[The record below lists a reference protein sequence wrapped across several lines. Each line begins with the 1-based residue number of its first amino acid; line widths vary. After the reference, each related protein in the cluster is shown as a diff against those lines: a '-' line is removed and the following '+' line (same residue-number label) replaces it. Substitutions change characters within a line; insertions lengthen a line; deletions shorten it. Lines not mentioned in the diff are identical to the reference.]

1 MQQWPLYDPHGILTM
16 ADVIK
21 ARFIIAI
28 CRRIAFDGSFA
39 LT

>member
-1 MQQWPLYDPHGILTM
+1 MQQWPLHDPHGILTM

-21 ARFIIAI
+21 ARFSIAI
-28 CRRIAFDGSFA
+28 CGRLASGGSLA

>member
-1 MQQWPLYDPHGILTM
+1 MQQWPLHDPHGILTM

-21 ARFIIAI
+21 ARFSIAS
-28 CRRIAFDGSFA
+28 CRMVAFGGSFA